1 MYNFVEL
8 LYLFCDDR
16 LKNMSF
22 CRTIRI
28 VITIEVGFCVDL
40 CLFLLFQYAIK
51 LVIGYLSDCFFYYI
65 ITYYIEVVYCTWFW

>member
-8 LYLFCDDR
+8 LYLFCDEGPNDVG
-16 LKNMSF
+16 F

-40 CLFLLFQYAIK
+40 CLF
-51 LVIGYLSDCFFYYI
+51 FFY
-65 ITYYIEVVYCTWFW
+65 FNNQLN